1 MNATLSQLFYSG
13 FSHWIFL
20 IFVLAAGIFLGT
32 MLGNLVFSPL
42 VIFVGFLTLIQ
53 NFSWAYGNL
62 NLLVTYFFEQIRF
75 ISLSALFVRVPGK
88 TGTPLL
94 FLLLML
100 GMSFLLLYLSE
111 RTLNKIS
118 LENNSQFTTSPEIR
132 LPVCLTMIIGGF
144 IFFGLLKLD
153 LTNMVLNDYPSFWKD
168 LAIQTIVIIIISVGL
183 VYAPSIRNW
192 WFAKRVLRLQR
203 KS

>member
-1 MNATLSQLFYSG
+1 M
-13 FSHWIFL
+13 
-20 IFVLAAGIFLGT
+20 LAAGIFLGT
-32 MLGNLVFSPL
+32 MLGNLVFGPL

-53 NFSWAYGNL
+53 NFSWAYSNL
-62 NLLVTYFFEQIRF
+62 NLLMTYFFEQIRF

-100 GMSFLLLYLSE
+100 GMSLLLLYLGE
-111 RTLNKIS
+111 RMLNKIS
-118 LENNSQFTTSPEIR
+118 LENNGQFTTSPEIR